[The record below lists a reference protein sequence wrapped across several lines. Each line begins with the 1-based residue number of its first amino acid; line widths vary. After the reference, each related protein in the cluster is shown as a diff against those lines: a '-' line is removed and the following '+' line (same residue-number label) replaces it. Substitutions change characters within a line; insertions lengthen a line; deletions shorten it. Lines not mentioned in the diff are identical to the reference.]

1 MGVRT
6 MKKIASLFIILC
18 LAFTINSC
26 ATATKQ
32 QKGTAVGAGVGAG
45 VGAVLGQAIG
55 GDTGSTLIGA
65 GIGAVVGG
73 IAGNQIGA
81 YMDRQ
86 EQELREALAESE
98 AASIRRTQ
106 EAIAASEAV
115 NEQRTI
121 DVLTATFKSEILF
134 DFDSSV
140 LKPGS
145 HDELRRVA
153 NVLNK
158 YPQTTITVEGHTDST
173 GSEAYNQELS
183 ERRAL
188 AVEDALMQMNVDPGR
203 MQAVGFGESKPV
215 YSVDAMNRR
224 VNIVIRPIIRGSG

>member
-1 MGVRT
+1 M
-6 MKKIASLFIILC
+6 MKRLVSPIMTVFLALTLIA
-18 LAFTINSC
+18 C

-32 QKGTAVGAGVGAG
+32 EKGTAVGAGVGAG

-86 EQELREALAESE
+86 ERELREALAESE
-98 AASIRRTQ
+98 AVSIQRTQ
-106 EAIAASEAV
+106 EAIAASEAAG
-115 NEQRTI
+115 EQRTM

-134 DFDSSV
+134 DFDSSEI
-140 LKPGS
+140 KPGGY
-145 HDELRRVA
+145 DELGRVA
-153 NVLNK
+153 GVLNR
-158 YPQTTITVEGHTDST
+158 YPETTITVEGHTDST
-173 GSEAYNQELS
+173 GTEDYNQQLS
-183 ERRAL
+183 ERRAF
-188 AVEDALMQMNVDPGR
+188 AVEDALVGMNVDR
-203 MQAVGFGESKPV
+203 RRIQAIGFGELRPA

-224 VNIVIRPIIRGSG
+224 VNIVIRPIIQGSG

>member
-1 MGVRT
+1 
-6 MKKIASLFIILC
+6 MKKISSTII
-18 LAFTINSC
+18 TICFAVTLISC
-26 ATATKQ
+26 ATATRQ
-32 QKGTAVGAGVGAG
+32 QKGTAIGAGVGAG

-55 GDTGSTLIGA
+55 GDTKSTVIGA
-65 GIGAVVGG
+65 GIGAVLGG

-98 AASIRRTQ
+98 AVSIQRTQ
-106 EAIAASEAV
+106 EAIAASEAAS
-115 NEQRTI
+115 EQRTM

-134 DFDSSV
+134 DFDSST

-173 GSEAYNQELS
+173 GSESYNQTLS
-183 ERRAL
+183 ESRAL
-188 AVEDALMQMNVDPGR
+188 AVKDALMQMDVDPRR
-203 MQAVGFGESKPV
+203 MQAIGFGESKPA